1 MFSFLLY
8 IIFLNFQKCQSFSNV
23 NFHKKRHF
31 ILSDLTKNA
40 LQYFRSGDKT
50 VPVFSS
56 GMPLFLGIPL
66 NLAFFPENR

>member
-1 MFSFLLY
+1 
-8 IIFLNFQKCQSFSNV
+8 V

-66 NLAFFPENR
+66 NPVFFPENR